1 MRKTGADPE
10 RGDRSTRKFS
20 MRLRLQCQS
29 IIEDV
34 RVLALVPHPRIAL
47 ATKGSL
53 VWGDSEA
60 TSSSILQHN
69 ILRHVMQN

>member
-34 RVLALVPHPRIAL
+34 RVLALVSHPRIAL
-47 ATKGSL
+47 ATEGPL
-53 VWGDSEA
+53 AWGILKRQVVP
-60 TSSSILQHN
+60 SSNTIYFD
-69 ILRHVMQN
+69 M